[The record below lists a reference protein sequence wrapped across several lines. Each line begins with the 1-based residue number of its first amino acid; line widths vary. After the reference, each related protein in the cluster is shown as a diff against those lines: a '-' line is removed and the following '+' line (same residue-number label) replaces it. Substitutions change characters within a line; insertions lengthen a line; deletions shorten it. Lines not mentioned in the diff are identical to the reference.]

1 MYPLTKELF
10 ASDRPTLELAE
21 ANTAGRTP
29 HAAFTGQGNV
39 YRGAVVGGIGLPF
52 NPMRIGASA
61 AHNSGQ
67 VNGGV
72 RRWVISQA
80 MAHNHTGEVALPY
93 AKRAS
98 LP

>member
-1 MYPLTKELF
+1 MYPLTQKLF

-21 ANTAGRTP
+21 ADTVSQTP

-61 AHNSGQ
+61 AHNSGP
-67 VNGGV
+67 VNEGV

-80 MAHNHTGEVALPY
+80 MAHNYTGEVALPY
-93 AKRAS
+93 AKRAA